1 MARYIFSTPAC
12 DTYLIEPII
21 NSDKP
26 NQASRSE
33 TESSQ
38 SKRKGIKNHDA
49 MDSELCETKLSSQSE
64 GGGDTQA
71 ENKGG
76 KNQDA
81 MDIEQSDVHT
91 GLGREE
97 ISSAVK
103 IDGETRTDLCPP
115 PVESVA
121 STSDG
126 RTSRTATKV
135 QAFSGPGRTLSET
148 GKSSK
153 Q

>member
-1 MARYIFSTPAC
+1 VARYIFSTPAC

-38 SKRKGIKNHDA
+38 SKRKGIKNRDA

-64 GGGDTQA
+64 GWDTQA